1 MGPVFGNSYMSRSD
15 TSVLVITP
23 RFCEFLWTP
32 KQSVFSILP
41 FTAVS
46 GNIECIIVH
55 AYAVLWGK

>member
-32 KQSVFSILP
+32 TTVCIFNTSIH
-41 FTAVS
+41 S
-46 GNIECIIVH
+46 C
-55 AYAVLWGK
+55 